1 MFFFSLALTF
11 FMGLFLQPGF
21 LHSAPAH
28 SGRTVEIFLQGHV
41 LNLGGKKEREIETE
55 VETNF
60 CEDMAQNEEKA

>member
-1 MFFFSLALTF
+1 M
-11 FMGLFLQPGF
+11 QPGF

-55 VETNF
+55 VETDF
-60 CEDMAQNEEKA
+60 CENMARNEEYVSTSREIGCKVMDI